1 MISYAASK
9 AAVLGLTRAVA
20 REVGVDG
27 IRVNS
32 VAPGSTFSDDTYD
45 DDQRAAAER
54 KPQVEER
61 SIRALQTPEDLV
73 GTVAFL
79 ASRDSDFITGQTIVV
94 DGGFVM
100 H

>member
-1 MISYAASK
+1 MIHYASSK
-9 AAVLGLTRAVA
+9 AAILGLTRAVA

-27 IRVNS
+27 IRVNC
-32 VAPGSTFSDDTYD
+32 VAPGSTFSDDTYAEAT
-45 DDQRAAAER
+45 RAAAER
-54 KPQVEER
+54 RPQVDER
-61 SIRALQTPEDLV
+61 CIQALETPGDLV

-79 ASRDSDFITGQTIVV
+79 ASRDSDFVTGQTIVV